1 MLKILTDESIIHR
14 SQVHFLKSLRRYA
27 EEKIP
32 VNIGHMG
39 ATIKARVSY
48 APRLDIWF
56 ISRKLENGRFWNAFG
71 SGRPP
76 EGSATPIGCE
86 INFPLRG
93 IDRRIGGLLAEDQT
107 GQIYL
112 LHRGRIGGGKRGIGR
127 HLFRE
132 RYRGAWTW
140 LEDGTTDSPAV
151 VIGRIKSA
159 LLPRQVAQFVFKV
172 EQLKRDNPGRP
183 QLSIT
188 FGESGFGP
196 DRVGSSLGERQT
208 SPEAECV
215 SQLVVADLAGHLH
228 SAGCQVG
235 NDSSRDLFILS
246 DEGMVSHVF
255 EVKTET
261 TDRALREG
269 IAALLWNSP
278 SPLDRPEMFLVLP
291 EAPDRESREKMKLLS
306 IRALTYKW
314 QDDRAVF
321 DDPAVSAENT
331 EAKSTLADLLK

>member
-1 MLKILTDESIIHR
+1 MLKILTDESIIRR
-14 SQVHFLKSLRRYA
+14 SQVHLLKSLRRYA
-27 EEKIP
+27 EENIP

-39 ATIKARVSY
+39 ATIKARVSW

-56 ISRKLENGRFWNAFG
+56 ISRTLESGRFWNAFG
-71 SGRPP
+71 CGRPP

-93 IDRRIGGLLAEDQT
+93 IDRRIGGLLAEDQA

-112 LHRGRIGGGKRGIGR
+112 LHRGRIGGGKRGIGQQ
-127 HLFRE
+127 LFRE

-140 LEDGTTDSPAV
+140 LKDGTSDSPAV
-151 VIGRIKSA
+151 VIGRIKSP
-159 LLPRQVAQFVFKV
+159 LLARQVAQFVFKV
-172 EQLKRDNPGRP
+172 EQLKRNNPGRP

-196 DRVGSSLGERQT
+196 ERVGSSLGERQT
-208 SPEAECV
+208 SPEAESV
-215 SQLVVADLAGHLH
+215 SQLVVADLARHLH
-228 SAGCQVG
+228 SSGCQVG
-235 NDSSRDLFILS
+235 NDSSRGLFILS

-261 TDRALREG
+261 TNRALREG
-269 IAALLWNSP
+269 IAGLLWNSP
-278 SPLDRPEMFLVLP
+278 SPLDRPKMFLVLP
-291 EAPDRESREKMKLLS
+291 EAPDRESREKMKLLG
-306 IRALTYKW
+306 IRTLTYKW

-321 DDPAVSAENT
+321 DLSLIEPENRQGG
-331 EAKSTLADLLK
+331 KWL